1 MIVKLNMKTTLQH
14 FLSVCAIS
22 LLAFKANAQHQI
34 GVQSGAFYYFF
45 DKTPLKT
52 DAADGFSKFSYGL
65 QYQYQKSSEK
75 LFSAQ
80 YNYLYDANQWGNDA
94 LTEKYRNYRRMHEL
108 NVVFSNQ
115 NQLHHKLNWTYGV
128 GPTLRKEWFALDTMA
143 VPVTNSMPFDI
154 YSSNQLQLG
163 LKGQLSLIY
172 TPIKWLSIYSQFQLS
187 GYLLS
192 HQYNINYNDQLI
204 SDFGFKQRINFPSR
218 FYSSLTF
225 GVGINF

>member
-1 MIVKLNMKTTLQH
+1 MFVKLNMKTILQH
-14 FLSVCAIS
+14 LLSICAIS
-22 LLAFKANAQHQI
+22 LLAIKTNAQHQI
-34 GVQSGAFYYFF
+34 GVQSSAFYYFF
-45 DKTPLKT
+45 DKTPIQT

-65 QYQYQKSSEK
+65 QYQYQKSSKK
-75 LFSAQ
+75 LISAQ
-80 YNYLYDANQWGNDA
+80 YNHLLDANDWSNDA
-94 LTEKYRNYRRMHEL
+94 LTEKYRNYRNMQEL

-143 VPVTNSMPFDI
+143 VPVTNSIPYNI

-172 TPIKWLSIYSQFQLS
+172 TPIKWLSIYSQFQFS
-187 GYLLS
+187 GYLLNR
-192 HQYNINYNDQLI
+192 QINENYNDQLI
-204 SDFGFKQRINFPSR
+204 SDFGFKQHINFPSR